1 MSDFGSLKQVDLR
14 SGWSHEAFDFTQWL
28 VKAENLQFLSDEIGI
43 EVAPIE
49 AEAPTG
55 RYSVDI
61 LAEEEST
68 GKKIIIENQLEKTDH
83 DHLGK
88 IITYASG
95 YDAEYVVWIVKDA
108 NEEHRQALE
117 WLNDHTDSNL
127 NFFLMKLELWQIDDS
142 KPAVKLNTI
151 VKPNEWTKTIRERN
165 KSEELSETKLMQ
177 LDFWNGFKSYC
188 DEKGIS
194 FVSRKARAS
203 RQYDISVGTSEAY
216 IRLVASTMHSELRVM
231 FIVKEKQELFD
242 EFFDEKDQ
250 IESQIGTSLNW
261 KPAPNQKRSLVE
273 LTRSADITSKDDWP
287 EYYSWLLENAEKF
300 KGVFGS

>member
-1 MSDFGSLKQVDLR
+1 MSDFGNLKQVELR
-14 SGWSHEAFDFTQWL
+14 TGWKHEAFDFTQWL
-28 VKAENLQFLSDEIGI
+28 VKPENLQFLSDEIGI

-49 AEAPTG
+49 AEASSG

-68 GKKIIIENQLEKTDH
+68 GKKIIIENQLEKSDH

-95 YDAEYVVWIVKDA
+95 YDAEYVVWIVKGA

-117 WLNDHTDSNL
+117 WLNDHTDSEL

-165 KSEELSETKLMQ
+165 QSEELSETKLMQ
-177 LDFWNGFKSYC
+177 LDFWSSFKSYC
-188 DEKGIS
+188 DEKGIR
-194 FVSRKARAS
+194 FVSRKPRAS
-203 RQYDISVGTSEAY
+203 RQYDISIGTSEAY

-242 EFFDEKDQ
+242 EFYDDKDQ
-250 IESQIGTSLNW
+250 IESEIGSSLNW

-273 LTRSADITSKDDWP
+273 LKRSAEIANKDNWP
-287 EYYSWLLENAEKF
+287 EYNSWLLENAEKF
-300 KGVFGS
+300 REVFGS